1 MFVRQEE
8 QEFHINS
15 SGNPV
20 QWDGERDLLE
30 QIATGK
36 VIKDDQWSQD
46 EKDEHTKKQAKIQ
59 MLIMGSLK
67 TTLAQPLMDQK
78 NGTDV
83 WAELCK
89 TYKGSNNDA
98 TKAQKVYRLQGE
110 QTGLISAQMVT
121 CVSKQG
127 LGKVLEI
134 IKASRSKAILPN
146 QKGGSNKST
155 GDVPKKRTLK
165 TDIERFNCSV
175 KGHYKSN
182 CPDQEVKFSPKK
194 RAQAKMART
203 DEKSVE
209 KGPSQKTGKVIDHA
223 HKRDVVVG
231 EVGRRVAKSYEPSR
245 WYFDSG
251 TNAHIVR
258 SKEYFTVMNN
268 MEDSDWNPTISGFAD
283 GVDARRKALGR
294 SYLLA

>member
-1 MFVRQEE
+1 
-8 QEFHINS
+8 
-15 SGNPV
+15 
-20 QWDGERDLLE
+20 
-30 QIATGK
+30 
-36 VIKDDQWSQD
+36 
-46 EKDEHTKKQAKIQ
+46 
-59 MLIMGSLK
+59 
-67 TTLAQPLMDQK
+67 K
-78 NGTDV
+78 NVTDV

-121 CVSKQG
+121 
-127 LGKVLEI
+127 
-134 IKASRSKAILPN
+134 
-146 QKGGSNKST
+146 
-155 GDVPKKRTLK
+155 
-165 TDIERFNCSV
+165 V

-182 CPDQEVKFSPKK
+182 CPDLEEKFSPKK